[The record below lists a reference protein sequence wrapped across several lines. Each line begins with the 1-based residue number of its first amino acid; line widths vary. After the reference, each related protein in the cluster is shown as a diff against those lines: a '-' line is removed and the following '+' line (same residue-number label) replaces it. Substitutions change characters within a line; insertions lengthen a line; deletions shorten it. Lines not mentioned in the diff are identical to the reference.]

1 MGASAIASAAVL
13 AWAVF
18 SANPAVDGALRSPN
32 LLPWSW
38 GAPTV
43 ADTTPDDLI
52 GRAQG
57 RDPFASHN
65 HVDPP
70 APTKPVEVVDEQ
82 ILRVMGTVVDSSG
95 ASFGSVVT
103 GVALDSSDTIAST
116 VICLQSAVTNLGAGS
131 TIFGV
136 PLNQRASF
144 RWVASPGSEFVAPA
158 TACNGFA
165 IATPTASAVNIEA
178 YTLVNE
184 L

>member
-95 ASFGSVVT
+95 ASF
-103 GVALDSSDTIAST
+103 A
-116 VICLQSAVTNLGAGS
+116 ICQLGA
-131 TIFGV
+131 
-136 PLNQRASF
+136 
-144 RWVASPGSEFVAPA
+144 APA
-158 TACNGFA
+158 VILHVGQRIGEYELRRVEKGGAMFL
-165 IATPTASAVNIEA
+165 
-178 YTLVNE
+178 TLAGDRVE
-184 L
+184 RRVARAGT

>member
-1 MGASAIASAAVL
+1 MARYGFKAIRVGSSTLDVASITTAAASPRRFQIFDFTLGSDA
-13 AWAVF
+13 
-18 SANPAVDGALRSPN
+18 SPADNAFLWEISTHT
-32 LLPWSW
+32 
-38 GAPTV
+38 A
-43 ADTTPDDLI
+43 
-52 GRAQG
+52 
-57 RDPFASHN
+57 
-65 HVDPP
+65 
-70 APTKPVEVVDEQ
+70 K
-82 ILRVMGTVVDSSG
+82 DSSG